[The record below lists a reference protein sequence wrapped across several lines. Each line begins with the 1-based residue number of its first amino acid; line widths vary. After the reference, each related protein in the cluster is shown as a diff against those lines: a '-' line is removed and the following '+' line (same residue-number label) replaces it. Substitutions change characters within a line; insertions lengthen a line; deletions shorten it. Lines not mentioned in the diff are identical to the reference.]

1 MNWFYSLTPFLTR
14 KGRILL
20 IITAGILLAGINTGN
35 NLLYLIFS
43 TVLAILTVSYLAAG
57 YLLRFIRLRM
67 RFPLEIYAGEEFALS
82 LILDNRKGK
91 MPASAESY
99 KIFSGKETL
108 DHYQVLD
115 EEHDHKQDLHF
126 ALPGKQ
132 YRGSRFMKIS
142 RRGLYHITRLQV
154 MVNCPLGL
162 VQRRLKRD
170 IDYDVIVYPEMKQS
184 EIVSSKGHRLP
195 LWEGAGG
202 REGNGDFFN
211 IRDYIE
217 GDDSRFIDWKS
228 TAKVG
233 RFMTKEMRGGE
244 SNRITMFFDRSA
256 GAHFEERV
264 SKTAWLCDFFL
275 SNGYELRFVSDDFE
289 IPPEQGSSQR
299 KEILTYLSTVQP
311 SDQKISLKQVPYF
324 LRDSRVFVIY
334 EEGEM
339 GMTSDGRRVATGRE
353 DESA

>member
-1 MNWFYSLTPFLTR
+1 MNWLYSLIPFLTK

-43 TVLAILTVSYLAAG
+43 TVLAILTVSYLTAG
-57 YLLRFIRLRM
+57 YLLRFIHLKM

-82 LILDNRKGK
+82 LIVDNRKGK
-91 MPASAESY
+91 MPVTTESF
-99 KIFSGKETL
+99 KVFSEKEIL
-108 DHYQVLD
+108 DHFQVLD
-115 EEHDHKQDLHF
+115 KEHDPEQDLHF
-126 ALPGKQ
+126 APPGKE
-132 YRGSRFMKIS
+132 YRGNRFMRIP
-142 RRGLYHITRLQV
+142 RRGLYNITRLQV
-154 MVNCPLGL
+154 MVTCPLGF

-170 IDYDVIVYPEMKQS
+170 VDYEVTVYPEMKQS
-184 EIVSSKGHRLP
+184 EIISSKGHRLP
-195 LWEGAGG
+195 LWEGTGG

-211 IRDYIE
+211 IRDYIV

-244 SNRITMFFDRSA
+244 SNRITVFFDRSV
-256 GAHFEERV
+256 GANFEMRV
-264 SKTAWLCDFFL
+264 SKAAWLCDFFL
-275 SNGYELRFVSDDFE
+275 SNGYELRFVSDDLE

-311 SDQKISLKQVPYF
+311 SNQKISLKQVPYF

-339 GMTSDGRRVATGRE
+339 GMTSDGRRVATERKK
-353 DESA
+353 